1 MFVSMNYLRRMVQMS
16 AFVLVLALAVTGAAF
31 AASAPAVKGPQT
43 ENPKR
48 VLLVGNSYL
57 YYNDSLHNHLRRMVA
72 AADAGLGKALQYK
85 SATIGG
91 ATLAHH
97 NVDWLTGP
105 GQIGVKEPFEL
116 VILQGHSAAALSD
129 KRQASFRESAAAHAK
144 IIAARGGKV
153 ALYMTHAYVAPH
165 KLAKPEN
172 IGQIDD
178 FYVKT
183 GNELGA
189 LVIPVGLAFE
199 EAYKR
204 DPEIK
209 LHNAQDHSHP
219 SLLGSYLAAATVY
232 ATIYGKSPVGNA
244 YDAYGQIDAK
254 TAGFLQQVAED
265 TVRGF
270 FARK

>member
-1 MFVSMNYLRRMVQMS
+1 MSISLKKLRRLAQAS
-16 AFVLVLALAVTGAAF
+16 AFVLCLAVSGAAF
-31 AASAPAVKGPQT
+31 AASAPAVKGPQV
-43 ENPKR
+43 ESPKR

-57 YYNDSLHNHLRRMVA
+57 YYNNSLHNHLRRMVA
-72 AADAGLGKALQYK
+72 AADAELGKALEYK

-91 ATLAHH
+91 ASLSHH
-97 NVDWLTGP
+97 NIDWLTKP

-116 VILQGHSAAALSD
+116 VILQGHSAAALSE
-129 KRQASFRESAAAHAK
+129 KRKAAFKEAAAAHAR
-144 IIAARGGKV
+144 IISERGGKV
-153 ALYMTHAYVAPH
+153 ALYMTHAYVPPH

-172 IGQIDD
+172 IRLIDD
-178 FYVKT
+178 LYVKT

-232 ATIYGKSPVGNA
+232 ATIYGKSPVGNS
-244 YDAYGQIDAK
+244 YDAYGEIDAK
-254 TAGFLQQVAED
+254 TAAFLQQVAQD
-265 TVRGF
+265 TVTGF